1 MKNKFLFKS
10 LVLLGLIANVQAS
23 ETYTIDE
30 LILIS
35 LKNAPELKISELNY
49 EAAQQEHKISNAD
62 YLPKVDMQASVSK
75 IGSSSIVDNN
85 TMKEDTLLMGTLSLK
100 QIVYDFG
107 KTGSTS
113 DFTKYESQGAAF
125 SNIQKISD
133 KKREVKEAYYNVLK
147 AKSLINVQRENV
159 KLNQAQLYRSQQ
171 YFKAGIRTKI
181 DISDAKVALIRSQID
196 LKNAQYN
203 LKLAY
208 ALLDKAVGFVS
219 LDTDYKVYATKLNLN
234 TLANHVKSYDLSL
247 KDSIEFAYMNKPA
260 IKEYETKTKGTKA
273 LTDVSSAEY
282 YPALFLDAG
291 YTKQKL
297 DKYQVL
303 SPEDQWQVGIN
314 LSWNLYQGGASSAKV
329 QKSQINASVSNFA
342 LRELKLQVKKQVT
355 FDYLNLNRK
364 KDTLALSQSLMVVS
378 SQKFDQA
385 GKRYEHGLS
394 DYIELQQARQ
404 GYIDAKALLIVD
416 YYNYYIAIANLDNAI
431 GK

>member
-1 MKNKFLFKS
+1 MKNRFLFKS
-10 LVLLGLIANVQAS
+10 LVLLGLVANAQAS
-23 ETYTIDE
+23 ETYTVDE

-35 LKNAPELKISELNY
+35 LKNAPELKISKLNY

-62 YLPKVDMQASVSK
+62 YLPKVDMQVSVSK

-85 TMKEDTLLMGTLSLK
+85 TMKDDTLLMGTLSLK

-113 DFTKYESQGAAF
+113 NFTKYESQGAAF
-125 SNIQKISD
+125 SNIQKIAD

-147 AKSLINVQRENV
+147 AKSLISVQRENV
-159 KLNQAQLYRSQQ
+159 KLTQAQLYRAQQ

-219 LDTDYKVYATKLNLN
+219 LNTNYKVYATKLNLN
-234 TLANHVKSYDLSL
+234 TLANHIKSYDLNL
-247 KDSIEFAYMNKPA
+247 KDSIEFAYINKPS
-260 IKEYETKTKGTKA
+260 IKEYETKIKSKKA
-273 LTDVSSAEY
+273 LTEVNSAEY

-303 SPEDQWQVGIN
+303 RPEDQWQVGIN
-314 LSWNLYQGGASSAKV
+314 LSWNLYEGGASSAKV
-329 QKSQINASVSNFA
+329 QKSKINASSSNFA
-342 LRELKLQVKKQVT
+342 LQELKLQVKKQVT

-378 SQKFDQA
+378 AQKFNQA

-431 GK
+431 GR

>member
-1 MKNKFLFKS
+1 MKNRFLFKS
-10 LVLLGLIANVQAS
+10 LVLLGLIASAQAS
-23 ETYTIDE
+23 ETYTVDE

-49 EAAQQEHKISNAD
+49 ESAQQEHKISNAD
-62 YLPKVDMQASVSK
+62 YLPKVDMQVSVSK
-75 IGSSSIVDNN
+75 IGSNSIVDNN
-85 TMKEDTLLMGTLSLK
+85 TMRDDTLLMGTLSLK

-107 KTGSTS
+107 KTGSMS
-113 DFTKYESQGAAF
+113 NFTKYESQGAAF
-125 SNIQKISD
+125 SNIQKIAD

-147 AKSLINVQRENV
+147 AKSLISVQRENV
-159 KLNQAQLYRSQQ
+159 KLTQAQLYRAQQ

-219 LDTDYKVYATKLNLN
+219 LNTNYKVYATKLNLN
-234 TLANHVKSYDLSL
+234 TLANHIKSYDLNL
-247 KDSIEFAYMNKPA
+247 KDSIEFAYINKPS
-260 IKEYETKTKGTKA
+260 IKEYETKIKSTKA
-273 LTDVSSAEY
+273 LTKVNSAEY

-303 SPEDQWQVGIN
+303 RPEDQWKVGIN
-314 LSWNLYQGGASSAKV
+314 LSWNLYEGGASSAKV
-329 QKSQINASVSNFA
+329 QKSKINASSSNFA
-342 LRELKLQVKKQVT
+342 LQELKLQVKKQVT

-378 SQKFDQA
+378 AQKFNQA

-431 GK
+431 GR